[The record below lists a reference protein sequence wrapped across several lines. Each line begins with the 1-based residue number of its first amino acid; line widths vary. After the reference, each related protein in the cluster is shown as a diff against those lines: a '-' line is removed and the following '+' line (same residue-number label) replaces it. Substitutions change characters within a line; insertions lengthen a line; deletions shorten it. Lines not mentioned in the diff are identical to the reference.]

1 METSGIYTHTHKHT
15 NPVINIWFIYI
26 FLKMLYEICVYIDS
40 LLFMKYSKKMHMK
53 CSFRVPQQLTLSHW
67 EFRLQGART
76 LVDPREIIQGILFY
90 MVFYEGKKHCV
101 CWQLSTMGEF

>member
-1 METSGIYTHTHKHT
+1 
-15 NPVINIWFIYI
+15 
-26 FLKMLYEICVYIDS
+26 MLYEICVYIDS

-101 CWQLSTMGEF
+101 CWQLSTMGEFWNSSKTDVSIIILHNGQWGWRVYTPTS